1 MNLLY
6 CTESFSE
13 YFCSKKQ
20 DRNIQHKYEIHT
32 IGDVTYSCK
41 SVENHCWLQLIH
53 TENNNH
59 SSNEPKIVLA
69 FASYSGKLCNK
80 SERRGNNI
88 FPLFG
93 KMFSLN

>member
-6 CTESFSE
+6 FRESFSE

-32 IGDVTYSCK
+32 IGDLTYSCK
-41 SVENHCWLQLIH
+41 SVENLCWLQLIH
-53 TENNNH
+53 IEHNNH
-59 SSNEPKIVLA
+59 SSNEPKTVLA
-69 FASYSGKLCNK
+69 FANYSAKLCNK
-80 SERRGNNI
+80 SDRRGNNI

>member
-6 CTESFSE
+6 FRESFSE

-32 IGDVTYSCK
+32 IGDFTYSCK
-41 SVENHCWLQLIH
+41 SVENHCWLQLIP

-59 SSNEPKIVLA
+59 SSNEPKTVLA
-69 FASYSGKLCNK
+69 FANYSADYARKVREEGI
-80 SERRGNNI
+80 I
-88 FPLFG
+88 FYLYLG
-93 KMFSLN
+93 RCSV

>member
-6 CTESFSE
+6 CTECFSE

-20 DRNIQHKYEIHT
+20 DGNIQHKYDIHT
-32 IGDVTYSCK
+32 IRDLTYSCK

-59 SSNEPKIVLA
+59 SSKGPKIVLA
-69 FASYSGKLCNK
+69 FANYSGDYARKVR
-80 SERRGNNI
+80 EEGI
-88 FPLFG
+88 I
-93 KMFSLN
+93 FSLYLRRSSV

>member
-6 CTESFSE
+6 FRESFSE

-32 IGDVTYSCK
+32 IGDFTYSCK

-69 FASYSGKLCNK
+69 FANYSGKLCNK
-80 SERRGNNI
+80 SERRGKNI
-88 FPLFG
+88 LPLFG

>member
-6 CTESFSE
+6 CTASFSE

-20 DRNIQHKYEIHT
+20 DRNLQHKYDIHT
-32 IGDVTYSCK
+32 IGDLTYSCK

-53 TENNNH
+53 IENNNH

-69 FASYSGKLCNK
+69 FANYSGDYARKVR
-80 SERRGNNI
+80 SGNNI
-88 FPLFG
+88 LPLFG
-93 KMFSLN
+93 KIFSLN

>member
-20 DRNIQHKYEIHT
+20 DRNIQHKYDIHT
-32 IGDVTYSCK
+32 IRDLTYSCK

-53 TENNNH
+53 TENKNH
-59 SSNEPKIVLA
+59 SSNGPKIVLA
-69 FASYSGKLCNK
+69 FANYSGKLCNK
-80 SERRGNNI
+80 SERRGNI
-88 FPLFG
+88 FYLYLG
-93 KMFSLN
+93 RCSV

>member
-20 DRNIQHKYEIHT
+20 DRNIQHKYDIHT
-32 IGDVTYSCK
+32 IGDLIYSCK

-69 FASYSGKLCNK
+69 FAKYSGDYARKVR
-80 SERRGNNI
+80 EEGII
-88 FPLFG
+88 FHLYLG
-93 KMFSLN
+93 RSSV

>member
-1 MNLLY
+1 MNLTY
-6 CTESFSE
+6 FRESFSE

-20 DRNIQHKYEIHT
+20 DQNLQH
-32 IGDVTYSCK
+32 
-41 SVENHCWLQLIH
+41 
-53 TENNNH
+53 NNH

-69 FASYSGKLCNK
+69 FANYSGKLCNK

-88 FPLFG
+88 LPLFG

>member
-6 CTESFSE
+6 FRESFSE

-20 DRNIQHKYEIHT
+20 DQNIQHKYDIHT
-32 IGDVTYSCK
+32 IGDISSCK

-53 TENNNH
+53 TEHNNH

-69 FASYSGKLCNK
+69 FA
-80 SERRGNNI
+80 NI
-88 FPLFG
+88 VENYAIKVREEGIIFYLYLG
-93 KMFSLN
+93 RCSV